1 MPTIASLNIAS
12 GTSPNWLKEAQESL
26 VAAAEPGGMM
36 GALQNAGKNTG
47 SIKSFLANSQK
58 TAANFAL
65 VSFSTAEA
73 SNDLIG
79 RMAAEAVD
87 KRVGERLNAA
97 LERNAPQKN
106 YTPPKGL
113 DTIVYFSNGSSL
125 NTSNNILTQ
134 SDGKQIDI
142 TTGKEYID
150 QSALIHMA
158 NGAYLDTKNN
168 ILYMANGMKID
179 TVTGLNITT

>member
-1 MPTIASLNIAS
+1 MPTIARLNIAS

-26 VAAAEPGGMM
+26 AAAADAGGLM
-36 GALQNAGKNTG
+36 GALQDAGKNTG
-47 SIKSFLANSQK
+47 SIKSYLANSQK
-58 TAANFAL
+58 GAANLAL
-65 VSFSTAEA
+65 ITFSTTQA
-73 SNDLIG
+73 SNDLMD
-79 RMAAEAVD
+79 RMSSQAAD
-87 KRVGERLNAA
+87 KRLTERLTAA
-97 LERNAPQKN
+97 LERNKPQKN

-113 DTIVYFSNGSSL
+113 DSIVYFDNGSSL
-125 NTSNNILTQ
+125 NTSSNILTQ

-150 QSALIHMA
+150 QSSLIHMA